1 MLTQA
6 KRDFPRR
13 VAVALAICALP
24 LIGAATASAAAAPQ
38 IGEPTL
44 MLNAK
49 SAFDPYV
56 TEAAPQTQAFAQ
68 QRYWRMRAY
77 PPFFDRALHWAAP
90 TQFYKDLYAIYN
102 PRQTELIEE
111 NPDWVLRDGAGEPL
125 YVQYGCSGG
134 SCPQYAA
141 DIGSPQWR
149 RHWIE
154 EAAEELEKGYV
165 GIFVDDVNME
175 MRVSDG
181 SGESVRPI
189 DPRTGA
195 PMTDEDWRRYIAEFT
210 EEIRVAFPA
219 AEITHNALWWA
230 DHADPFVQRQIAA
243 ADAIELERG
252 FSDDGLTAGRGT
264 YGFLT
269 FIEHVEWLH
278 AQGKTAIYEP
288 HEIADERAREFELAG
303 YFLLQQGTDALAVD
317 EDGEAYPDRWWH
329 GWNADLG
336 RPRGGLRIRDGF
348 LQRRFSRGL
357 VLLNQP
363 DSASRR
369 IDLERPYVRLSGRRV
384 RSVRLGASRGLVLI
398 RAGVGKR

>member
-6 KRDFPRR
+6 KRH
-13 VAVALAICALP
+13 VLSLVALALALGAFQ
-24 LIGAATASAAAAPQ
+24 LAGAAAALGAAAPQ
-38 IGEPTL
+38 LGEPTL

-56 TEAAPQTQAFAQ
+56 TEAAPRTQEFAQ

-111 NPDWVLRDGAGEPL
+111 NPDWVLRDAGGEPL
-125 YVQYGCSGG
+125 YIPWGCSEAN
-134 SCPQYAA
+134 CPQYAA
-141 DIGSPQWR
+141 DIGSPEWR

-154 EAAEELEKGYV
+154 EAATELDKGYV
-165 GIFVDDVNME
+165 GIFIDDVNME
-175 MRVSDG
+175 MRVSDR
-181 SGESVRPI
+181 SGEPVRPI

-210 EEIRVAFPA
+210 EEIRAAFPD
-219 AEITHNALWWA
+219 AEITHNAHWWV
-230 DHADPFVQRQIAA
+230 DHADPFVRRQIVA
-243 ADAIELERG
+243 ADTIELERG

-303 YFLLQQGTDALAVD
+303 YFLLQQGSDALAVD

-329 GWNADLG
+329 GWDTDLG
-336 RPRGGLRIRDGF
+336 RPRGGLRIRDGV

-363 DSASRR
+363 DSPSRR
-369 IDLERPYVRLSGRRV
+369 IELARPYLRLSGRRAD
-384 RSVRLGASRGLVLI
+384 SVRLGPGRGLVLS
-398 RAGVGKR
+398 RAGIGKR

>member
-1 MLTQA
+1 MLIQA
-6 KRDFPRR
+6 KRDAFRLIALA
-13 VAVALAICALP
+13 VAVCG
-24 LIGAATASAAAAPQ
+24 IGGASASTAAAAAIPEA
-38 IGEPTL
+38 GEATL

-56 TEAAPQTQAFAQ
+56 TEAAPETMAFAQ

-77 PPFFDRALHWAAP
+77 PPFFDRALAWAAP

-102 PRQTELIEE
+102 PRQTGLIDEH
-111 NPDWVLRDGAGEPL
+111 PDWALRDAAGEPL
-125 YVQYGCSGG
+125 FIPYDCGAG
-134 SCPQYAA
+134 SCPQFAA
-141 DIGSPQWR
+141 DIGNPDWR

-154 EAAEELEKGYV
+154 EAGDELEKGYV

-181 SGESVRPI
+181 NGEPVRPL

-210 EEIRVAFPA
+210 EEIRAAFPD
-219 AEITHNALWWA
+219 AEITHNALWWSEH
-230 DHADPFVQRQIAA
+230 DDPFVQRQTAA

-252 FSDDGLTAGRGT
+252 FSDDGLTGGNGT
-264 YGFLT
+264 YGFLS

-288 HEIADERAREFELAG
+288 HELEAQSARELELAG
-303 YFLLQQGTDALAVD
+303 FFLLQQGSDALAV
-317 EDGEAYPDRWWH
+317 GEEGDAYPDRFWQ

-336 RPRGGLRIRDGF
+336 QPRGGLRTRHGVLLRKF
-348 LQRRFSRGL
+348 ARGL
-357 VLLNQP
+357 VLVNQP
-363 DSASRR
+363 DSASKRIELSRR
-369 IDLERPYVRLSGRRV
+369 YRRLSGRRV
-384 RSVRLGASRGLVLI
+384 RSVRLGPGRGRVLL
-398 RAGVGKR
+398 RVGA

>member
-6 KRDFPRR
+6 KRDVPRL
-13 VAVALAICALP
+13 VALALALCAIP
-24 LIGAATASAAAAPQ
+24 LVGAAAAGAATPQ
-38 IGEPTL
+38 LGEPTL

-56 TEAAPQTQAFAQ
+56 TEAAPRTQEFAQ

-77 PPFFDRALHWAAP
+77 PPFFDQALHWAAP

-125 YVQYGCSGG
+125 FIEWGCSSG

-141 DIGSPQWR
+141 DIGSPEWR

-165 GIFVDDVNME
+165 GIFIDDVNME

-181 SGESVRPI
+181 NGEFVRPI

-210 EEIRVAFPA
+210 EEIRAAFPA
-219 AEITHNALWWA
+219 AEITHNAHWWVE
-230 DHADPFVQRQIAA
+230 HSDPFVQRQIAA

-252 FSDDGLTAGRGT
+252 FSDDGLTPGRGA

-269 FIEHVEWLH
+269 FIDHVEWLH
-278 AQGKTAIYEP
+278 AQGKTVIYEP

-303 YFLLQQGTDALAVD
+303 YFLLQQGTDAIAVD

-336 RPRGGLRIRDGF
+336 RPRGGLRTRDGV

-369 IDLERPYVRLSGRRV
+369 IDLERPYLRLSGRRAH
-384 RSVRLGASRGLVLI
+384 SVRLGASRGLVLI

>member
-1 MLTQA
+1 MLRQA
-6 KRDFPRR
+6 KRVVRR
-13 VAVALAICALP
+13 LAAVAVAVGAIGLVVAD
-24 LIGAATASAAAAPQ
+24 AASAATPEA
-38 IGEPTL
+38 GEATL

-56 TEAAPQTQAFAQ
+56 TAATPQTRQFAQ

-77 PPFFDRALHWAAP
+77 PPFFDRALGWAAP

-102 PRQTELIEE
+102 PRQSGLVEQ
-111 NPDWVLRDGAGEPL
+111 NPDWVLRDDAGEPL
-125 YVQYGCSGG
+125 YIQYDCAGG
-134 SCPQYAA
+134 SCPQFAA
-141 DIGSPQWR
+141 DIGNPEWR

-154 EAAEELEKGYV
+154 EAAGELAKGYV

-181 SGESVRPI
+181 SGEFVRPI
-189 DPRTGA
+189 DPRTEA
-195 PMTDEDWRRYIAEFT
+195 PMTDEDWRRYVAEFT
-210 EEIRVAFPA
+210 EEIRTAFPD

-230 DHADPFVQRQIAA
+230 EHSDPFVQREIAA

-269 FIEHVEWLH
+269 FVDHVEWLH

-288 HEIADERAREFELAG
+288 HEIADVRAREFELAG
-303 YFLLQQGTDALAVD
+303 YFLLQRGSDALAVD
-317 EDGEAYPDRWWH
+317 EDGEAYPDRFWH

-336 RPRGGLRIRDGF
+336 RPRGGLRIRHGLLSRKF
-348 LQRRFSRGL
+348 ARGL

-363 DSASRR
+363 DSPRRRIELSRR
-369 IDLERPYVRLSGRRV
+369 YVRLSGRPV
-384 RSVRLGASRGLVLI
+384 RSVRLGAGRGLVLV
-398 RAGVGKR
+398 RAGAR